1 MVVGTWTQNLDSR
14 QQFSFE
20 DIMEIRKPFNLKD
33 ALAGKKV
40 EVRGKVGGAGMNTTA
55 KVVKVLHLPEVTHP
69 GSRVL
74 VVIDERGKVSHY
86 STHENGLLYS
96 DSLNS
101 YDLFMSPPKMVER
114 TFYQIVRRDCRH
126 SVYGKWEV
134 VSFLI
139 DNLQDAQSR
148 LKSLRMSDPA
158 RADMYQVATVT
169 WTEQED

>member
-20 DIMEIRKPFNLKD
+20 DIMETRKLFNLKD

-114 TFYQIVRRDCRH
+114 TFYEIVRRD
-126 SVYGKWEV
+126 YGWEV
-134 VSFLI
+134 VSGLF
-139 DNLQDAQSR
+139 DNLKAAENR
-148 LKSLRMSDPA
+148 LASLRGNDPA
-158 RADMYQVATVT
+158 RYDMYQIATVK